1 MTWILR
7 PALLCHGPA
16 LFVWH
21 HLPTLCSLLQQLW
34 TAAGRVASNK
44 ERGDTASQLQQDPWW
59 IVKRACIFLNHPCI
73 KSGERSYSYYL
84 VSLHPHN
91 LRNLHMASFLCIPRC
106 WSWSFTVHYS
116 PSEVVRIVL
125 QELNLQQPSRKP
137 TPVVHLA
144 VKSSCESNVVGR
156 FRIFMVRDLNIY
168 CHSVIAFQE
177 VKGTKW
183 LYNCTSKAAKSWAW
197 SLTDWLYFRT
207 LEWFTFLRVSAGFCF
222 CTT

>member
-1 MTWILR
+1 MDQPCLCGTICPHYARFCSSCGQRLEGS
-7 PALLCHGPA
+7 PAIRREETPHLSFNRIHDESWSAPA
-16 LFVWH
+16 
-21 HLPTLCSLLQQLW
+21 S
-34 TAAGRVASNK
+34 
-44 ERGDTASQLQQDPWW
+44 
-59 IVKRACIFLNHPCI
+59 FLNHPCI

-207 LEWFTFLRVSAGFCF
+207 LEWFTFLRVSARFCF